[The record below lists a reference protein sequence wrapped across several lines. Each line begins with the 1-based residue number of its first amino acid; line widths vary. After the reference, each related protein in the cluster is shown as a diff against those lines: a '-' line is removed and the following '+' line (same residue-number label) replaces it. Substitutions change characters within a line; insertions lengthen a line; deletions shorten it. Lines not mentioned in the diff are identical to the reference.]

1 MKRMKQKRR
10 SPATKDSSSD
20 DDDQY
25 GPPSDGGSS
34 AAAAAPASTSKS
46 SPKKRSAD
54 DAAISCAPHRASPA
68 TQCSYAFECS
78 SDDGA
83 GRSQWSNNGA
93 FDNGDLPSTE
103 SESDSDCDG
112 VLPSLFQSIEV
123 DGDEIEQDF
132 SVDDTGASASADVSL
147 PFVPPGPPI
156 FELPP
161 IFSGLRFR
169 EVHQSVQ
176 GCRDLMRVL
185 VTCDADIIPA
195 ATATSRKNASLIHR
209 IVGVKEADDSSSSTE
224 IVVDSAWV
232 WQCVRAGRL
241 LAV

>member
-1 MKRMKQKRR
+1 MKRIKQKRR
-10 SPATKDSSSD
+10 SPARNNSSSD
-20 DDDQY
+20 DDDDS
-25 GPPSDGGSS
+25 GPPSGGASS
-34 AAAAAPASTSKS
+34 AAASTSKS

-54 DAAISCAPHRASPA
+54 DAAISCAPYRASPA
-68 TQCSYAFECS
+68 KQSSYAFECS

-83 GRSQWSNNGA
+83 GRSQWSNDGA

-112 VLPSLFQSIEV
+112 VLPSLFQTIEV
-123 DGDEIEQDF
+123 DSDDTEQDF
-132 SVDDTGASASADVSL
+132 SDVDAGARAAAAVLLRS
-147 PFVPPGPPI
+147 VPPGPPI

-169 EVHQSVQ
+169 EIHQSVQ
-176 GCRDLMRVL
+176 GCKDLMRVL

-195 ATATSRKNASLIHR
+195 ATTTSRKNASLIHR
-209 IVGVKEADDSSSSTE
+209 VVGVKEADDSSSSTE
-224 IVVDSAWV
+224 IVVDPAWV